1 MSMLTASS
9 LEGTY
14 TALITPFG
22 ADGRPDFQ
30 AFSLHVERQIEAGID
45 GLVPCGTTGEA
56 ATMTAEEQASLI
68 AVCVEVAAGRVPV
81 IAGVGSMSTHASVE
95 LTQAAASAGADGLLL
110 VTPPYNKPPI
120 AGLVAHFQA
129 VAEASG
135 GRPIV
140 AYNVPGRTAYDASV
154 EDIQAICDAVPGVIG
169 LKEATGSIERATQ
182 LGERFGE
189 RLSLLSGDDFSL
201 LPFYSVGGRGAI
213 SVVSNLLPRTTGSIY
228 RHLRAGEVVQAQ
240 RAFAAIRPLTNALFE
255 TTNPIPVKSAAALL
269 GWCEDRFRL
278 PLVSLDAEAT
288 ERLRAALDRCEEL
301 A

>member
-81 IAGVGSMSTHASVE
+81 VAGVGSMSTHTSVE
-95 LTQAAASAGADGLLL
+95 LTQAAASAGADGVLL

-120 AGLVAHFQA
+120 A
-129 VAEASG
+129 
-135 GRPIV
+135 
-140 AYNVPGRTAYDASV
+140 
-154 EDIQAICDAVPGVIG
+154 
-169 LKEATGSIERATQ
+169 
-182 LGERFGE
+182 
-189 RLSLLSGDDFSL
+189 
-201 LPFYSVGGRGAI
+201 
-213 SVVSNLLPRTTGSIY
+213 
-228 RHLRAGEVVQAQ
+228 
-240 RAFAAIRPLTNALFE
+240 
-255 TTNPIPVKSAAALL
+255 
-269 GWCEDRFRL
+269 
-278 PLVSLDAEAT
+278 
-288 ERLRAALDRCEEL
+288 
-301 A
+301 

>member
-95 LTQAAASAGADGLLL
+95 LTQAAASAGADVSCWLPALQQTSDRRLGGTLS
-110 VTPPYNKPPI
+110 
-120 AGLVAHFQA
+120 
-129 VAEASG
+129 SG
-135 GRPIV
+135 CSGVRGTADRGV
-140 AYNVPGRTAYDASV
+140 QRPGRTAHDASV
-154 EDIQAICDAVPGVIG
+154 EDIQAICDAVP
-169 LKEATGSIERATQ
+169 A
-182 LGERFGE
+182 
-189 RLSLLSGDDFSL
+189 
-201 LPFYSVGGRGAI
+201 
-213 SVVSNLLPRTTGSIY
+213 
-228 RHLRAGEVVQAQ
+228 
-240 RAFAAIRPLTNALFE
+240 
-255 TTNPIPVKSAAALL
+255 
-269 GWCEDRFRL
+269 
-278 PLVSLDAEAT
+278 
-288 ERLRAALDRCEEL
+288 
-301 A
+301 